1 MLIKIDYRENDL
13 QMLCVN
19 LVTINKYT
27 TPIKIVSENLPLG
40 DIIICDDDGTERV
53 IIERKSLN
61 DLAASICD
69 GRYKEQSFRLNQC
82 SIHNHHIYYLIE
94 GQLKTYKS
102 YSRID
107 KRALLSS
114 MVSISYFK
122 GFSIHK
128 TNDMQE
134 SAEWILQFADKL
146 GRERGH
152 PVNPDTTRGHPVNP
166 DTTRGHPVNPDT
178 TRGVVNPSSI
188 AEEKKE
194 NENQAENKVVENQNV
209 VSAETDTSSSYSLHM
224 KRVKKNNITP
234 ENIGEIMLSQ
244 IPNVS
249 VPTAISIMK
258 KFKTITSLITSLQND
273 EHCLDDVRLESDNG
287 KERKIN
293 KTSISSIRKY
303 LLCGDNQK

>member
-1 MLIKIDYRENDL
+1 MIIKIDYRESDL
-13 QMLCVN
+13 HMLCV
-19 LVTINKYT
+19 TMNKYT
-27 TPIKIVSENLPLG
+27 TPIKIVSENIPLG
-40 DIIICDDDGTERV
+40 DIIICNDDGTER
-53 IIERKSLN
+53 IMIERKSLS
-61 DLAASICD
+61 DLASSICD

-82 SIHNHHIYYLIE
+82 SIHNHNIYYMIE
-94 GQLKTYKS
+94 GQLKSYKS

-114 MVSISYFK
+114 MVSIAYFK

-146 GRERGH
+146 GRELG
-152 PVNPDTTRGHPVNP
+152 
-166 DTTRGHPVNPDT
+166 
-178 TRGVVNPSSI
+178 
-188 AEEKKE
+188 EKSFYS
-194 NENQAENKVVENQNV
+194 NVDVDENKVLCEKVLCEHDIAEHTEVNV
-209 VSAETDTSSSYSLHM
+209 SNNDSYSLNM

-258 KFKTITSLITSLQND
+258 QYKTISSLITSLQND
-273 EHCLDDVRLESDNG
+273 EHCLDNIKNDSG

-293 KTSISSIRKY
+293 KTAISSIRKY
-303 LLCGDNQK
+303 LLCDNNSLNKNENILCDDNAK

>member
-1 MLIKIDYRENDL
+1 MIIKIDYRESDL
-13 QMLCVN
+13 HMLCV
-19 LVTINKYT
+19 TMNKYT
-27 TPIKIVSENLPLG
+27 TPIKIVSENIPLG
-40 DIIICDDDGTERV
+40 DIIICNDDGTER
-53 IIERKSLN
+53 IMIERKSLS
-61 DLAASICD
+61 DLASSICD

-82 SIHNHHIYYLIE
+82 SIHNHNIFYMIE
-94 GQLKTYKS
+94 GQLKSYKS
-102 YSRID
+102 FSRID

-114 MVSISYFK
+114 MVSISHFK

-146 GRERGH
+146 GRELG
-152 PVNPDTTRGHPVNP
+152 
-166 DTTRGHPVNPDT
+166 
-178 TRGVVNPSSI
+178 
-188 AEEKKE
+188 EKPFYS
-194 NENQAENKVVENQNV
+194 NVDVDENKVLCEKVLCEHDIAEHTKVNV
-209 VSAETDTSSSYSLHM
+209 SNNDSYSLNM

-258 KFKTITSLITSLQND
+258 QYKTISSLITSLQND
-273 EHCLDDVRLESDNG
+273 EHCLDNIKNDSG

-293 KTSISSIRKY
+293 KTAISSIRKY
-303 LLCGDNQK
+303 LLCDNNSLNKNENILCDDNAK

>member
-1 MLIKIDYRENDL
+1 
-13 QMLCVN
+13 
-19 LVTINKYT
+19 
-27 TPIKIVSENLPLG
+27 
-40 DIIICDDDGTERV
+40 
-53 IIERKSLN
+53 
-61 DLAASICD
+61 LAASICD

-134 SAEWILQFADKL
+134 SAEWILQFADKM
-146 GRERGH
+146 GREISEK
-152 PVNPDTTRGHPVNP
+152 PFYN
-166 DTTRGHPVNPDT
+166 
-178 TRGVVNPSSI
+178 VVAVEKKEEHDEESDDDDEASI
-188 AEEKKE
+188 AEPNGVKG
-194 NENQAENKVVENQNV
+194 AEPL
-209 VSAETDTSSSYSLHM
+209 YSLNM

-258 KFKTITSLITSLQND
+258 QYKTISTLITSLQND
-273 EHCLDDVRLESDNG
+273 EHCLDNIKNDSG

-293 KTSISSIRKY
+293 KTAISSIIKY
-303 LLCGDNQK
+303 ILHTNKS

>member
-13 QMLCVN
+13 HMICVN
-19 LVTINKYT
+19 LVTMNKYN

-40 DIIICDDDGTERV
+40 DIIICDDNGVERV
-53 IIERKSLN
+53 IIERKSLA
-61 DLAASICD
+61 DLASSICD

-82 SIHNHHIYYLIE
+82 STHNHNIYYLVE
-94 GQLKTYKS
+94 GQLKYYKS

-122 GFSIHK
+122 GFSVHR

-134 SAEWILQFADKL
+134 SAEWIIQFADKL
-146 GRERGH
+146 GREMDEKSFYSNRI
-152 PVNPDTTRGHPVNP
+152 TK
-166 DTTRGHPVNPDT
+166 
-178 TRGVVNPSSI
+178 
-188 AEEKKE
+188 EE
-194 NENQAENKVVENQNV
+194 ENKEDIDNKSSMVDGDIVTV
-209 VSAETDTSSSYSLHM
+209 AETNTNVGTDTAYIQHM

-249 VPTAISIMK
+249 VNTAISIMK
-258 KFKTITSLITSLQND
+258 KFKTISSLITSLQND
-273 EHCLDDVRLESDNG
+273 EHCLDDIKNEAGKEGG

-293 KTSISSIRKY
+293 KTAISSIREY
-303 LLCGDNQK
+303 LLNTKVE

>member
-1 MLIKIDYRENDL
+1 MLVYYKYMLIKIDYRENDL

-122 GFSIHK
+122 GFSVHR

-152 PVNPDTTRGHPVNP
+152 PVNPDRGAAPTTPIHGTLAPAAA
-166 DTTRGHPVNPDT
+166 
-178 TRGVVNPSSI
+178 

-194 NENQAENKVVENQNV
+194 NENQAENQDI
-209 VSAETDTSSSYSLHM
+209 VSAETDTSSSSYSLHM

-249 VPTAISIMK
+249 VNTAISIMK

-273 EHCLDDVRLESDNG
+273 EHCLDDIRLESDSG

>member
-1 MLIKIDYRENDL
+1 MIIKIDYRESDL
-13 QMLCVN
+13 HMLCVN

-27 TPIKIVSENLPLG
+27 TPIKIVSENIPLG
-40 DIIICDDDGTERV
+40 DIIICNDDGTER
-53 IIERKSLN
+53 IMIERKSLS
-61 DLAASICD
+61 DLASSICD

-82 SIHNHHIYYLIE
+82 SIHNHNIFYMIE
-94 GQLKTYKS
+94 GQLKSYKS
-102 YSRID
+102 FSRID

-114 MVSISYFK
+114 MVSISHFK

-146 GRERGH
+146 GREVG
-152 PVNPDTTRGHPVNP
+152 
-166 DTTRGHPVNPDT
+166 
-178 TRGVVNPSSI
+178 
-188 AEEKKE
+188 EKPFYS
-194 NENQAENKVVENQNV
+194 NINMVENKVLCEKV
-209 VSAETDTSSSYSLHM
+209 VCEKVVCEDDVIEDGGVTHTETANDDAYSLNM

-249 VPTAISIMK
+249 APTAISIMK
-258 KFKTITSLITSLQND
+258 QFKTIGSLITSLQND
-273 EHCLDDVRLESDNG
+273 EHCLDNIKNESGKEG

-293 KTSISSIRKY
+293 KTAISSIRKY
-303 LLCGDNQK
+303 LLCDNNSLNKNENILCDDNAK

>member
-1 MLIKIDYRENDL
+1 M
-13 QMLCVN
+13 
-19 LVTINKYT
+19 NKYSI
-27 TPIKIVSENLPLG
+27 PIKIVSENIPLG
-40 DIIICDDDGTERV
+40 DIIICDDNGSELV

-82 SIHNHHIYYLIE
+82 SIHNHNIYYLIE
-94 GQLKTYKS
+94 GQLKYYKS

-114 MVSISYFK
+114 MISISYFK
-122 GFSIHK
+122 GFSVHR

-134 SAEWILQFADKL
+134 SAEWIIQFADKL

-152 PVNPDTTRGHPVNP
+152 PVNPDIRSVPSAPVNTDIRSVHSAPVNP
-166 DTTRGHPVNPDT
+166 DRGAALA
-178 TRGVVNPSSI
+178 PSE

-194 NENQAENKVVENQNV
+194 NENQDV
-209 VSAETDTSSSYSLHM
+209 VSAETETSSYSLHM

-249 VPTAISIMK
+249 VNTAISIMK
-258 KFKTITSLITSLQND
+258 KFKTISSLITSLKND
-273 EHCLDDVRLESDNG
+273 EHCLDDIRLESESG

-293 KTSISSIRKY
+293 KSSIASIRKY
-303 LLCGDNQK
+303 ICDDIQK

>member
-1 MLIKIDYRENDL
+1 MLIKIDYRESDL
-13 QMLCVN
+13 HLLCVN

-27 TPIKIVSENLPLG
+27 TPIKIVSENIPLG
-40 DIIICDDDGTERV
+40 DIIICNDDGTER
-53 IIERKSLN
+53 IMIERKSLS
-61 DLAASICD
+61 DLASSICD

-82 SIHNHHIYYLIE
+82 SIHNHNIYYMIE
-94 GQLKTYKS
+94 GQLKSYKS
-102 YSRID
+102 FSRID

-114 MVSISYFK
+114 FVSITYFK

-146 GRERGH
+146 GRELG
-152 PVNPDTTRGHPVNP
+152 
-166 DTTRGHPVNPDT
+166 
-178 TRGVVNPSSI
+178 
-188 AEEKKE
+188 EKPFYS
-194 NENQAENKVVENQNV
+194 NVDVDENKVLCEKVLCEHDIAEHTKVNV
-209 VSAETDTSSSYSLHM
+209 SNNDSYSLNM

-258 KFKTITSLITSLQND
+258 QYKTISSLITSLQND
-273 EHCLDDVRLESDNG
+273 EHCLDNIKNDSG

-293 KTSISSIRKY
+293 KTAISSIRKY
-303 LLCGDNQK
+303 LLCDNNSLNKNENILCDDNAK

>member
-1 MLIKIDYRENDL
+1 MLVYYKYMLIKIDYRENDL

-146 GRERGH
+146 GRERGVPSS
-152 PVNPDTTRGHPVNP
+152 PVNPAA
-166 DTTRGHPVNPDT
+166 
-178 TRGVVNPSSI
+178 

-194 NENQAENKVVENQNV
+194 NENQAENQDV
-209 VSAETDTSSSYSLHM
+209 VSAETDTSSSSYSLHM

-273 EHCLDDVRLESDNG
+273 EHCLDDVRLESDSG

>member
-1 MLIKIDYRENDL
+1 MLIKIDYRESDL
-13 QMLCVN
+13 HMLCVN

-27 TPIKIVSENLPLG
+27 TPIKIVSENIPLG
-40 DIIICDDDGTERV
+40 DIIICNDDGTEK
-53 IIERKSLN
+53 IMIERKSLS
-61 DLAASICD
+61 DLASSICD

-82 SIHNHHIYYLIE
+82 GIHNHNIYYMIE
-94 GQLKTYKS
+94 GQMKYYKS
-102 YSRID
+102 FSRID

-146 GRERGH
+146 GRELGEK
-152 PVNPDTTRGHPVNP
+152 PFYSN
-166 DTTRGHPVNPDT
+166 
-178 TRGVVNPSSI
+178 VV
-188 AEEKKE
+188 EKKE
-194 NENQAENKVVENQNV
+194 EHDEEESAAEPSEAEPNANEVAVAEPLYTIGVKG
-209 VSAETDTSSSYSLHM
+209 AEPLLYSLNM

-258 KFKTITSLITSLQND
+258 QYKTISSLITSLQND
-273 EHCLDDVRLESDNG
+273 EHCLDNIKNDSG

-293 KTSISSIRKY
+293 KTAISSIRKY
-303 LLCGDNQK
+303 LLCDNNSLNKNENILCDDNAK

>member
-1 MLIKIDYRENDL
+1 MLVYYKNMLIKIDYRENDL

-152 PVNPDTTRGHPVNP
+152 PVNPDTTRG
-166 DTTRGHPVNPDT
+166 
-178 TRGVVNPSSI
+178 VVNPSSI

-194 NENQAENKVVENQNV
+194 NENQSENKVVVENQNV

>member
-1 MLIKIDYRENDL
+1 MLIKIDYRESDL
-13 QMLCVN
+13 HLLCVN

-27 TPIKIVSENLPLG
+27 TPIKIVSENIPLG
-40 DIIICDDDGTERV
+40 DIIICNDDGTER
-53 IIERKSLN
+53 IMIERKSLS
-61 DLAASICD
+61 DLASSICD

-82 SIHNHHIYYLIE
+82 SIHNHNIYYMIE
-94 GQLKTYKS
+94 GQLKSYKS
-102 YSRID
+102 FSRID

-114 MVSISYFK
+114 FVSITYFK

-146 GRERGH
+146 GRELG
-152 PVNPDTTRGHPVNP
+152 
-166 DTTRGHPVNPDT
+166 
-178 TRGVVNPSSI
+178 
-188 AEEKKE
+188 EKPFYS
-194 NENQAENKVVENQNV
+194 NVDVDENKVLCEKVLCEHDIAEHTEVNV
-209 VSAETDTSSSYSLHM
+209 SNNDSYSLNM

-258 KFKTITSLITSLQND
+258 QYKTISSLITSLQND
-273 EHCLDDVRLESDNG
+273 
-287 KERKIN
+287 
-293 KTSISSIRKY
+293 
-303 LLCGDNQK
+303 